1 MASIPVKLTYSMSK
15 IVELAG
21 GSLDIDNYSIKKRE
35 ILHVKDVSQEELE
48 AGLAT
53 YISDLDL
60 YFLQPLR
67 ENKSEA
73 ITFLANQ
80 YIEQSYPSFRRELF
94 IALAEEARNNG
105 LTARVEYIDQLL
117 AWIKTVVV
125 SVLAAETALES
136 ETDAEVISNYTVDFS
151 VFDATNPNVTIR
163 GAMAI
168 DEEPSGPSYV

>member
-1 MASIPVKLTYSMSK
+1 MASIPVSLIYSMPK

-21 GSLDIDNYSIKKRE
+21 GSLDIDNYSISRE
-35 ILHVKDVSQEELE
+35 TLHVKDVSQEELE

-53 YISDLDL
+53 YMSDLDL

-67 ENKSEA
+67 DNKSET
-73 ITFLANQ
+73 ITLLANQ

-117 AWIKTVVV
+117 SWIKTVVV

-168 DEEPSGPSYV
+168 DE

>member
-1 MASIPVKLTYSMSK
+1 MASIPVSTGDNIPK

-21 GSLDIDNYSIKKRE
+21 GDINRSLLSRE
-35 ILHVKDVSQEELE
+35 ILHVEDVSQEELE
-48 AGLAT
+48 AAWVT
-53 YISDLDL
+53 YSSDLDL
-60 YFLQPLR
+60 YLLQPLR
-67 ENKSEA
+67 DDKSEE
-73 ITFLANQ
+73 ITLLAHK
-80 YIEQSYPSFRRELF
+80 YIEQFYPSFRRELF
-94 IALAEEARNNG
+94 IALAEEARNSE

-117 AWIKTVVV
+117 TWIKTVVV
-125 SVLAAETALES
+125 SVLAAETAIES

>member
-1 MASIPVKLTYSMSK
+1 MASIPVSLIYSMPK

-21 GSLDIDNYSIKKRE
+21 GSLDIDNYSIKRE
-35 ILHVKDVSQEELE
+35 TLHVKDVSQEELE

-53 YISDLDL
+53 YMSDLDL
-60 YFLQPLR
+60 YLLQPLR
-67 ENKSEA
+67 DNKNEA
-73 ITFLANQ
+73 ITLLAHK

-117 AWIKTVVV
+117 SWIKTIVV

-151 VFDATNPNVTIR
+151 VFDATNPNVTIKD
-163 GAMAI
+163 AMAI
-168 DEEPSGPSYV
+168 DEEPSGPSFV